1 MAPQSM
7 FLVYNIRLP
16 LNWKNNMK
24 NKLITILVA
33 SVILFGVDVNQTS
46 INFSTAYGQEDNSQ
60 RKTKKTGS
68 MTEKVAKK
76 LGEAQELIDSE
87 QLDEGVAVLNSIL
100 EFKKLSPYER
110 GQVNYFFAYVRY
122 LKGDSRGA
130 ITFYK
135 RVVAD
140 PNVPD
145 GLVQASKFT
154 IAQLYFQ
161 LEEYANVITAVDS
174 LLVEQPNRTDLYVLK
189 GTAMYQQKKYRE
201 MIPII
206 EKGIAIAEEA
216 NAFRVES
223 LEKAV
228 RETASKYR
236 VKYDRDTTD
245 YITLASL
252 IKLKLQEDLAD
263 TRKSS
268 DKYAEIE
275 EAIKSIEAD
284 AANLAKGPT
293 RENWWLLLR
302 AAYFE
307 LEEMDKVK
315 EILER
320 LVVEW
325 SKKEYWT
332 QLSAFYGQDKQEKE
346 QMAAYQT
353 AYHEGFLEKSSE
365 FVQMAQLYLSVEAP
379 YEAAKLLQKAMDED
393 KVDKEVKN
401 WKILAQAWFLSGYD
415 EPAIVALRE
424 AAKLSDDGELDIR
437 LARSLNNIADYEGCA
452 NSAKTAIQKGDLK
465 RLDESYIT
473 LGMCQFETADFEGA
487 KDAFANAKIDADL
500 RNDQA
505 LKDCAA
511 SENMSL
517 EELLVTIETQ
527 RAFKEMNKE
536 IEGKVISCTTP
547 SSVKTVANWQKFLEK
562 EVERVTML
570 ENQRKALEEILASNE
585 SNALTF

>member
-1 MAPQSM
+1 MQ
-7 FLVYNIRLP
+7 
-16 LNWKNNMK
+16 
-24 NKLITILVA
+24 NKLIPILVL
-33 SVILFGVDVNQTS
+33 SVIMLGVDVNQTS

-87 QLDEGVAVLNSIL
+87 QLDEGVEILNSIL

-130 ITFYK
+130 ITYYK

-145 GLVQASKFT
+145 GLIQASKFT

-161 LEEYANVITAVDS
+161 LEEYANVIAAVDS
-174 LLVEQPNRTDLYVLK
+174 LLVEQPNRTDLYILK

-206 EKGIAIAEEA
+206 QKGISIAEEA

-228 RETASKYR
+228 KETASKYR
-236 VKYDRDTTD
+236 VRYDRDTTD
-245 YITLASL
+245 SITLALLVKS
-252 IKLKLQEDLAD
+252 KLQEDLAD
-263 TRKSS
+263 TRKST
-268 DKYAEIE
+268 DKYTEIE

-379 YEAAKLLQKAMDED
+379 YEAAKLLQKAIDED

-437 LARSLNNIADYEGCA
+437 LARSLNNIADYEGCT

-473 LGMCQFETADFEGA
+473 LGMCQFEVADFEGA

-511 SENMSL
+511 AENMGL
-517 EELLVTIETQ
+517 EELLVTMETQ
-527 RAFKEMNKE
+527 RAFREMNKE
-536 IEGKVISCTTP
+536 IEGKVISCSTP

>member
-1 MAPQSM
+1 
-7 FLVYNIRLP
+7 
-16 LNWKNNMK
+16 MK
-24 NKLITILVA
+24 NKLIPILVA
-33 SVILFGVDVNQTS
+33 SIIFIGVDVNQTS
-46 INFSTAYGQEDNSQ
+46 INFSSAYGQEDNSQ

-87 QLDEGVAVLNSIL
+87 QLDEGTAVLNSIL

-135 RVVAD
+135 KVVAD

-161 LEEYANVITAVDS
+161 LEEYANVIAAVDS

-206 EKGIAIAEEA
+206 QKGIAIAEEA

-236 VKYDRDTTD
+236 VRYDRDTTD

-252 IKLKLQEDLAD
+252 IKLQLQEDLAD

-379 YEAAKLLQKAMDED
+379 YEAAKLMQKAMDED

-452 NSAKTAIQKGDLK
+452 NSAKTAIKKGDLK

-473 LGMCQFETADFEGA
+473 LGMCQFETADYQGA
-487 KDAFANAKIDADL
+487 KDAFANAKIDANQ

-511 SENMSL
+511 AENMGL
-517 EELLVTIETQ
+517 EELLVTMETQ
-527 RAFKEMNKE
+527 RAFREMNKE
-536 IEGKVISCTTP
+536 IEGKVISCSTP

>member
-1 MAPQSM
+1 MQ
-7 FLVYNIRLP
+7 
-16 LNWKNNMK
+16 

-33 SVILFGVDVNQTS
+33 SIILFGVDINQTS
-46 INFSTAYGQEDNSQ
+46 INFSTAYGQEEDNSQ

-87 QLDEGVAVLNSIL
+87 QLDEGTAVLNSIL

-130 ITFYK
+130 ITYYK

-161 LEEYANVITAVDS
+161 LEEYANVIAAVDS
-174 LLVEQPNRTDLYVLK
+174 LLVEQPNRTDLYILK

-206 EKGIAIAEEA
+206 QKGISIAEEA

-223 LEKAV
+223 LEKAI

-245 YITLASL
+245 SITLASL
-252 IKLKLQEDLAD
+252 TKLKLQEDLAG
-263 TRKSS
+263 TRKSN

-275 EAIKSIEAD
+275 EAIKSVEAD

-401 WKILAQAWFLSGYD
+401 YKILAQAWFLSGYD

-452 NSAKTAIQKGDLK
+452 NSAKTAIKKGDLK

-473 LGMCQFETADFEGA
+473 LGMCQFEIADFEGA
-487 KDAFANAKIDADL
+487 KDAFANASSP
-500 RNDQA
+500 
-505 LKDCAA
+505 LKAVSTA
-511 SENMSL
+511 K
-517 EELLVTIETQ
+517 EL
-527 RAFKEMNKE
+527 
-536 IEGKVISCTTP
+536 S
-547 SSVKTVANWQKFLEK
+547 
-562 EVERVTML
+562 
-570 ENQRKALEEILASNE
+570 RK
-585 SNALTF
+585 

>member
-1 MAPQSM
+1 
-7 FLVYNIRLP
+7 
-16 LNWKNNMK
+16 MK
-24 NKLITILVA
+24 NKLIPILVA
-33 SVILFGVDVNQTS
+33 LIIFIGVDVNQTS

-76 LGEAQELIDSE
+76 LGEAQELIDAE

-135 RVVAD
+135 KVVAD

-161 LEEYANVITAVDS
+161 LEEYANVIAAVDS

-206 EKGIAIAEEA
+206 QKGIAIAEEA

-236 VKYDRDTTD
+236 VRYDRDTTD

-252 IKLKLQEDLAD
+252 IKLQLQEDLAD

-293 RENWWLLLR
+293 RENRWLLLR

-307 LEEMDKVK
+307 LEQMDKVK
-315 EILER
+315 ETLER

-437 LARSLNNIADYEGCA
+437 LARSLNNIADYEGCT
-452 NSAKTAIQKGDLK
+452 NSAKTAIQKGELK

-473 LGMCQFETADFEGA
+473 LGMCQFEIADFEGA
-487 KDAFANAKIDADL
+487 KDAFANAKIDADQ

-511 SENMSL
+511 AENMGL
-517 EELLVTIETQ
+517 EELLVTMETQ
-527 RAFKEMNKE
+527 RAFREMNKE
-536 IEGKVISCTTP
+536 IEGKVISCSTP

>member
-1 MAPQSM
+1 
-7 FLVYNIRLP
+7 
-16 LNWKNNMK
+16 MK
-24 NKLITILVA
+24 NKLIPILVA
-33 SVILFGVDVNQTS
+33 SIIFIGVDVNQTS
-46 INFSTAYGQEDNSQ
+46 INFSSAYGQEDNSQ

-76 LGEAQELIDSE
+76 LGEAQELIDAE

-161 LEEYANVITAVDS
+161 LEEYANVIAAVDS

-189 GTAMYQQKKYRE
+189 GTAMYQQKKYKE

-206 EKGIAIAEEA
+206 QKGIAIAEEA

-236 VKYDRDTTD
+236 VRYDRDTTD

-252 IKLKLQEDLAD
+252 IKLQLQEDLAD

-437 LARSLNNIADYEGCA
+437 LARSLNNIADYEGCT

-473 LGMCQFETADFEGA
+473 LGMCQFEIADFEGA
-487 KDAFANAKIDADL
+487 KDAFANAKIDADQ

-511 SENMSL
+511 AENMGL
-517 EELLVTIETQ
+517 EELLVTMETQ
-527 RAFKEMNKE
+527 RAFREMNKE
-536 IEGKVISCTTP
+536 IEGKVISCSTP

>member
-1 MAPQSM
+1 
-7 FLVYNIRLP
+7 
-16 LNWKNNMK
+16 MK
-24 NKLITILVA
+24 NKLIPILVA
-33 SVILFGVDVNQTS
+33 SIIFIGVDVNQTS
-46 INFSTAYGQEDNSQ
+46 INFSSAYGQEDNSQ

-76 LGEAQELIDSE
+76 LGEAQELIDAE

-135 RVVAD
+135 KVVAD

-161 LEEYANVITAVDS
+161 LEEYANVIAAVDS

-206 EKGIAIAEEA
+206 QKGIAIAEEA

-236 VKYDRDTTD
+236 VRYDRDTTD
-245 YITLASL
+245 SITLASL

-437 LARSLNNIADYEGCA
+437 LARSLNNIADYEGCT

-473 LGMCQFETADFEGA
+473 LGMCQFEIADFEGA
-487 KDAFANAKIDADL
+487 KDAFANAKIDADQ

-511 SENMSL
+511 AENMGL
-517 EELLVTIETQ
+517 EELLVTMETQ
-527 RAFKEMNKE
+527 RAFREMNKE
-536 IEGKVISCTTP
+536 IEGKVISCSTP

>member
-1 MAPQSM
+1 M
-7 FLVYNIRLP
+7 FLVSNTRLP

-24 NKLITILVA
+24 NKLIPILVA
-33 SVILFGVDVNQTS
+33 SIIFIGVDVNQTS
-46 INFSTAYGQEDNSQ
+46 INFSSAYGQEDNSQ

-135 RVVAD
+135 KVVAD

-145 GLVQASKFT
+145 GLIQASKFT

-161 LEEYANVITAVDS
+161 LEEYANVIAAVDS

-206 EKGIAIAEEA
+206 QKGIAIAEEA

-236 VKYDRDTTD
+236 VRYDRDTTD

-252 IKLKLQEDLAD
+252 IKLQLQEDLAD

-379 YEAAKLLQKAMDED
+379 YEAAKLLQKAIDED

-437 LARSLNNIADYEGCA
+437 LARSLNNIADYEGCT

-473 LGMCQFETADFEGA
+473 LGMCQFEIADFEGA
-487 KDAFANAKIDADL
+487 KDAFANAKIDADQ

-511 SENMSL
+511 AENMGL
-517 EELLVTIETQ
+517 EELLVTMETQ
-527 RAFKEMNKE
+527 RAFREMNKE
-536 IEGKVISCTTP
+536 IEGKVISCSTP

>member
-1 MAPQSM
+1 MGD
-7 FLVYNIRLP
+7 
-16 LNWKNNMK
+16 
-24 NKLITILVA
+24 ILK
-33 SVILFGVDVNQTS
+33 
-46 INFSTAYGQEDNSQ
+46 E
-60 RKTKKTGS
+60 
-68 MTEKVAKK
+68 
-76 LGEAQELIDSE
+76 
-87 QLDEGVAVLNSIL
+87 
-100 EFKKLSPYER
+100 
-110 GQVNYFFAYVRY
+110 
-122 LKGDSRGA
+122 
-130 ITFYK
+130 
-135 RVVAD
+135 
-140 PNVPD
+140 
-145 GLVQASKFT
+145 
-154 IAQLYFQ
+154 
-161 LEEYANVITAVDS
+161 
-174 LLVEQPNRTDLYVLK
+174 
-189 GTAMYQQKKYRE
+189 
-201 MIPII
+201 
-206 EKGIAIAEEA
+206 AIADA
-216 NAFRVES
+216 
-223 LEKAV
+223 KAV

-236 VKYDRDTTD
+236 VRYDRDTTD

-252 IKLKLQEDLAD
+252 IKLQLQEDLAD

-437 LARSLNNIADYEGCA
+437 LARSLNNIADYEGCT

-473 LGMCQFETADFEGA
+473 LGMCQFEIADFEGA
-487 KDAFANAKIDADL
+487 KDAFANAKIDADQ

-511 SENMSL
+511 AENMGL
-517 EELLVTIETQ
+517 EELLVTMETQ
-527 RAFKEMNKE
+527 RAFREMNKE
-536 IEGKVISCTTP
+536 IEGKVISCSTP

>member
-1 MAPQSM
+1 
-7 FLVYNIRLP
+7 
-16 LNWKNNMK
+16 MK
-24 NKLITILVA
+24 NKLIPILVA
-33 SVILFGVDVNQTS
+33 SIIFIGVDVNQTS
-46 INFSTAYGQEDNSQ
+46 INFSSAYGQEDNSQ

-76 LGEAQELIDSE
+76 LGEAQELIDAE

-135 RVVAD
+135 KVVAD

-161 LEEYANVITAVDS
+161 LEEYANVIAAVDS

-206 EKGIAIAEEA
+206 QKGIAIAEEA

-236 VKYDRDTTD
+236 VRYDRDTTD
-245 YITLASL
+245 SITLASL

-307 LEEMDKVK
+307 LEQMDKVK
-315 EILER
+315 ETLER

-437 LARSLNNIADYEGCA
+437 LARSLNNIADYEGCT

-473 LGMCQFETADFEGA
+473 LGMCQFEIADFEGA
-487 KDAFANAKIDADL
+487 KDAFANAKIDAGL

-511 SENMSL
+511 AENMGL
-517 EELLVTIETQ
+517 EELLVTMETQ
-527 RAFKEMNKE
+527 RAFREMNKE
-536 IEGKVISCTTP
+536 IEGKVISCSTP

>member
-1 MAPQSM
+1 
-7 FLVYNIRLP
+7 
-16 LNWKNNMK
+16 MK

-452 NSAKTAIQKGDLK
+452 KSAKTAIQKGDLK

-487 KDAFANAKIDADL
+487 KDAFANAKIDAGL

-505 LKDCAA
+505 LKDCAT

>member
-1 MAPQSM
+1 
-7 FLVYNIRLP
+7 
-16 LNWKNNMK
+16 MK
-24 NKLITILVA
+24 NKLIPILVA
-33 SVILFGVDVNQTS
+33 SIIFIGVDVNQTS
-46 INFSTAYGQEDNSQ
+46 INFSSAYGQEDNSQ

-76 LGEAQELIDSE
+76 LGEAQELIDAE

-135 RVVAD
+135 KVVAD

-145 GLVQASKFT
+145 GLIQASKFT

-161 LEEYANVITAVDS
+161 LEEYANVIAAVDS

-206 EKGIAIAEEA
+206 QKGIAIAEEA

-236 VKYDRDTTD
+236 VRYDRDTTD
-245 YITLASL
+245 SITLASL

-437 LARSLNNIADYEGCA
+437 LARSLNNIADYEGCT

-473 LGMCQFETADFEGA
+473 LGMCQFEIADFEGA
-487 KDAFANAKIDADL
+487 KDAFANAKIDAGL

-511 SENMSL
+511 SENMGL
-517 EELLVTIETQ
+517 EELLVTMETQ
-527 RAFKEMNKE
+527 RAFREMNKE
-536 IEGKVISCTTP
+536 IEGKVISCSTP

>member
-1 MAPQSM
+1 MQ
-7 FLVYNIRLP
+7 
-16 LNWKNNMK
+16 

-33 SVILFGVDVNQTS
+33 SIILFGVDINQTS
-46 INFSTAYGQEDNSQ
+46 INFSTAYGQEEDNSQ

-87 QLDEGVAVLNSIL
+87 QLDEGTAVLNSIL

-135 RVVAD
+135 KVVAD

-161 LEEYANVITAVDS
+161 LEEYANVIAAVDS
-174 LLVEQPNRTDLYVLK
+174 LLVEQPNRTDLYILK
-189 GTAMYQQKKYRE
+189 GTAMYQQKKYKE

-206 EKGIAIAEEA
+206 QKGIAIAEEA

-236 VKYDRDTTD
+236 VRYDRDTTD

-275 EAIKSIEAD
+275 EAIKSIETD

-307 LEEMDKVK
+307 LEQMDKVK

-320 LVVEW
+320 LVIEW

-437 LARSLNNIADYEGCA
+437 LARSLNNIADYEGCT

-473 LGMCQFETADFEGA
+473 LGMCQFEIADFEGA
-487 KDAFANAKIDADL
+487 KDAFANAKIDADQ

-511 SENMSL
+511 AENMGL
-517 EELLVTIETQ
+517 EELLVTMETQ
-527 RAFKEMNKE
+527 RAFREMNKE
-536 IEGKVISCTTP
+536 IEGKVISCSTP

>member
-1 MAPQSM
+1 
-7 FLVYNIRLP
+7 
-16 LNWKNNMK
+16 MK
-24 NKLITILVA
+24 NKLIPILVA
-33 SVILFGVDVNQTS
+33 SIIFIGVDVNQTS
-46 INFSTAYGQEDNSQ
+46 INFSSAYGQEDNSQ

-161 LEEYANVITAVDS
+161 LEEYANVIAAVDS

-206 EKGIAIAEEA
+206 QKGIAIAEEA

-236 VKYDRDTTD
+236 VRYDRDTTD
-245 YITLASL
+245 SITLASL

-275 EAIKSIEAD
+275 EAIKSIETD

-437 LARSLNNIADYEGCA
+437 LARSLNNIADYEGCT
-452 NSAKTAIQKGDLK
+452 NSAKTAIQKGDLI

-473 LGMCQFETADFEGA
+473 LGMCQFEIADFEGA
-487 KDAFANAKIDADL
+487 KDSFANAKIDANQ

-511 SENMSL
+511 AENMGL
-517 EELLVTIETQ
+517 EELLVTMETQ
-527 RAFKEMNKE
+527 RAFREMNKE
-536 IEGKVISCTTP
+536 IEGKVISCSPP

-562 EVERVTML
+562 EVERVSML

>member
-1 MAPQSM
+1 MQ
-7 FLVYNIRLP
+7 
-16 LNWKNNMK
+16 
-24 NKLITILVA
+24 NKLIPILVL
-33 SVILFGVDVNQTS
+33 SVIMLGVDVNQTS
-46 INFSTAYGQEDNSQ
+46 INFSTAYGQEENSQ

-87 QLDEGVAVLNSIL
+87 QLDEGVEILNSIL

-130 ITFYK
+130 ITYYK

-145 GLVQASKFT
+145 GLIQASKFT

-161 LEEYANVITAVDS
+161 LEEYANVIAAVDS
-174 LLVEQPNRTDLYVLK
+174 LLVEQPNRTDLYILK

-206 EKGIAIAEEA
+206 QKGISIAEEA

-228 RETASKYR
+228 KETASKYR

-245 YITLASL
+245 SITLALLVKS
-252 IKLKLQEDLAD
+252 KLQEDLAD
-263 TRKSS
+263 TRKST
-268 DKYAEIE
+268 DKYTEIE

-379 YEAAKLLQKAMDED
+379 YEAAKLLQKAIDED

-437 LARSLNNIADYEGCA
+437 LARSLNNIADYEGCT

-473 LGMCQFETADFEGA
+473 LGMCQFEVADFEGA

-511 SENMSL
+511 AENMGL
-517 EELLVTIETQ
+517 EELLVTMETQ
-527 RAFKEMNKE
+527 RAFREMNKE
-536 IEGKVISCTTP
+536 IEGKVISCSTP

>member
-1 MAPQSM
+1 M
-7 FLVYNIRLP
+7 FLVSNTRLP

-24 NKLITILVA
+24 NKLIPILVA
-33 SVILFGVDVNQTS
+33 SIIFIGVDVNQTS
-46 INFSTAYGQEDNSQ
+46 INFSSAYGQEDNSQ

-135 RVVAD
+135 KVVAD

-145 GLVQASKFT
+145 GLIQASKFT

-161 LEEYANVITAVDS
+161 LEEYANVIAAVDS
-174 LLVEQPNRTDLYVLK
+174 LLVEQPNRTDLYVLN
-189 GTAMYQQKKYRE
+189 GTAMYQQKKYKE

-206 EKGIAIAEEA
+206 QKAIAIAEEA

-236 VKYDRDTTD
+236 VRYDRDTTD

-252 IKLKLQEDLAD
+252 IKLQLQEDLAD

-320 LVVEW
+320 LVIEW

-437 LARSLNNIADYEGCA
+437 LARSLNNIADYEGCT

-473 LGMCQFETADFEGA
+473 LGMCQFEIADFEGA
-487 KDAFANAKIDADL
+487 KDSFANAKIDANQ

-511 SENMSL
+511 AENMGL
-517 EELLVTIETQ
+517 EELLVTMETQ
-527 RAFKEMNKE
+527 RAFREMNKE
-536 IEGKVISCTTP
+536 IEGKVISCSTP

>member
-1 MAPQSM
+1 MQ
-7 FLVYNIRLP
+7 
-16 LNWKNNMK
+16 K
-24 NKLITILVA
+24 KLIPIIVL
-33 SVILFGVDVNQTS
+33 SVIMLGVDVNQTS

-87 QLDEGVAVLNSIL
+87 QLDEGVEILNSIL

-130 ITFYK
+130 ITYYK

-145 GLVQASKFT
+145 GLIQASKFT

-161 LEEYANVITAVDS
+161 LEEYANVIAAVDS
-174 LLVEQPNRTDLYVLK
+174 LLVEQPNRTDLYILK

-206 EKGIAIAEEA
+206 QKGISIAEEA

-228 RETASKYR
+228 KETASKYR

-245 YITLASL
+245 SITLALLVKS
-252 IKLKLQEDLAD
+252 KLQEDLAD
-263 TRKSS
+263 TRKSA
-268 DKYAEIE
+268 DKYTEIE

-379 YEAAKLLQKAMDED
+379 YEAAKLLQKAIDED

-437 LARSLNNIADYEGCA
+437 LARSLNNIADYEGCT

-473 LGMCQFETADFEGA
+473 LGMCQFEVADFEGA

-511 SENMSL
+511 AENMGL
-517 EELLVTIETQ
+517 EELLVTMETQ
-527 RAFKEMNKE
+527 RAFREMNKE
-536 IEGKVISCTTP
+536 IEGKVISCSTP

>member
-1 MAPQSM
+1 
-7 FLVYNIRLP
+7 
-16 LNWKNNMK
+16 MK
-24 NKLITILVA
+24 NKLIPILVA
-33 SVILFGVDVNQTS
+33 LIIFIGVDVNQTS

-76 LGEAQELIDSE
+76 LGEAQELIDAE

-135 RVVAD
+135 KVVAD

-161 LEEYANVITAVDS
+161 LEEYANVIAAVDS

-206 EKGIAIAEEA
+206 QKGIAIAEEA

-236 VKYDRDTTD
+236 VRYDRDTD
-245 YITLASL
+245 SITLASL

-307 LEEMDKVK
+307 LEQMDKVK
-315 EILER
+315 ETLER

-437 LARSLNNIADYEGCA
+437 LARSLNNIADYEGCT

-473 LGMCQFETADFEGA
+473 LGMCQFEIADFEGA
-487 KDAFANAKIDADL
+487 KDAFANAKIDAGL

-511 SENMSL
+511 AENMGL
-517 EELLVTIETQ
+517 EELLVTMETQ
-527 RAFKEMNKE
+527 KAFREMNKE
-536 IEGKVISCTTP
+536 IEGKVISCSTP

>member
-1 MAPQSM
+1 M
-7 FLVYNIRLP
+7 
-16 LNWKNNMK
+16 
-24 NKLITILVA
+24 
-33 SVILFGVDVNQTS
+33 
-46 INFSTAYGQEDNSQ
+46 
-60 RKTKKTGS
+60 
-68 MTEKVAKK
+68 
-76 LGEAQELIDSE
+76 
-87 QLDEGVAVLNSIL
+87 
-100 EFKKLSPYER
+100 
-110 GQVNYFFAYVRY
+110 
-122 LKGDSRGA
+122 
-130 ITFYK
+130 
-135 RVVAD
+135 VAD

-161 LEEYANVITAVDS
+161 LEEYANVIAAVDS

-206 EKGIAIAEEA
+206 QKGIAIAEEA

-236 VKYDRDTTD
+236 VRYDRDTTD
-245 YITLASL
+245 SITLASL

-415 EPAIVALRE
+415 DPAIVALRE

-437 LARSLNNIADYEGCA
+437 LARSLNNIADYEGCT

-473 LGMCQFETADFEGA
+473 LGMCQFEIADFEGA
-487 KDAFANAKIDADL
+487 KDAFANAKIDAGL

-511 SENMSL
+511 AENMGL
-517 EELLVTIETQ
+517 EELLVTMETQ
-527 RAFKEMNKE
+527 RAFREMNKE
-536 IEGKVISCTTP
+536 IEGKVISCSTP

>member
-1 MAPQSM
+1 M
-7 FLVYNIRLP
+7 FLVSNTRLP

-24 NKLITILVA
+24 NKLIPILVA
-33 SVILFGVDVNQTS
+33 LIIFIGVDINQTS
-46 INFSTAYGQEDNSQ
+46 IYFSTAYGQEDNSQ

-76 LGEAQELIDSE
+76 LGEAQELIDAE

-135 RVVAD
+135 KVVAD

-161 LEEYANVITAVDS
+161 LEEYANVIAAVDS

-206 EKGIAIAEEA
+206 QKGIAIAEEA

-236 VKYDRDTTD
+236 VRYDRDTTD

-252 IKLKLQEDLAD
+252 IKLQLQEDLAD

-307 LEEMDKVK
+307 LEQMDKVK
-315 EILER
+315 ETLER

-393 KVDKEVKN
+393 NVDKEVKN

-437 LARSLNNIADYEGCA
+437 LARSLNNIADYEGCT

-473 LGMCQFETADFEGA
+473 LGMCQFEIADFEGA
-487 KDAFANAKIDADL
+487 KDAFANAKIDAGL

-511 SENMSL
+511 AENMGL
-517 EELLVTIETQ
+517 EELLVTMETQ
-527 RAFKEMNKE
+527 RAFREMNKE
-536 IEGKVISCTTP
+536 IEGKVISCSTP

>member
-1 MAPQSM
+1 MQ
-7 FLVYNIRLP
+7 
-16 LNWKNNMK
+16 
-24 NKLITILVA
+24 NKLIPILVL
-33 SVILFGVDVNQTS
+33 SVIMLGVDVNQTS
-46 INFSTAYGQEDNSQ
+46 INFSTAYGQEENSQ

-87 QLDEGVAVLNSIL
+87 QLDEGVEILNSIL

-130 ITFYK
+130 ITYYK

-145 GLVQASKFT
+145 GLIQASKFT

-161 LEEYANVITAVDS
+161 LEEYANVIAAVDS
-174 LLVEQPNRTDLYVLK
+174 LLVEQPNRTDLYILK

-206 EKGIAIAEEA
+206 QKGISIAEEA

-228 RETASKYR
+228 KETASKYR
-236 VKYDRDTTD
+236 VRYDRDTTD
-245 YITLASL
+245 SITLALLVKS
-252 IKLKLQEDLAD
+252 KLQEDLAD
-263 TRKSS
+263 TRKST
-268 DKYAEIE
+268 DKYTEIE

-379 YEAAKLLQKAMDED
+379 YEAAKLLQKAIDED

-437 LARSLNNIADYEGCA
+437 LARSLNNIADYEGCT

-473 LGMCQFETADFEGA
+473 LGMCQFEVADFEGA

-511 SENMSL
+511 AENMGL
-517 EELLVTIETQ
+517 EELLVTMETQ
-527 RAFKEMNKE
+527 RAFREMNKE
-536 IEGKVISCTTP
+536 IEGKVISCSTP

>member
-1 MAPQSM
+1 M
-7 FLVYNIRLP
+7 FLVSNTRLP

-24 NKLITILVA
+24 NKLIPILVA
-33 SVILFGVDVNQTS
+33 LIIFIGVDINQTS

-76 LGEAQELIDSE
+76 LGEAQELIDTE
-87 QLDEGVAVLNSIL
+87 QLDENVAVLNSIL

-135 RVVAD
+135 KVVAD

-161 LEEYANVITAVDS
+161 LEEYANVIAAVDS

-189 GTAMYQQKKYRE
+189 GTAMYQQKKYKE

-206 EKGIAIAEEA
+206 QKGIAIAEEA

-236 VKYDRDTTD
+236 VRYDRDTTD
-245 YITLASL
+245 SITLASL

-307 LEEMDKVK
+307 LEQMDKVK
-315 EILER
+315 ETLER

-437 LARSLNNIADYEGCA
+437 LARSLNNIADYEGCT

-473 LGMCQFETADFEGA
+473 LGMCQFEIADFEGA
-487 KDAFANAKIDADL
+487 KDAFANAKIDAGL

-511 SENMSL
+511 AENMGL
-517 EELLVTIETQ
+517 EELLVTMETQ
-527 RAFKEMNKE
+527 RAFREMNKE
-536 IEGKVISCTTP
+536 IEGKVISCSTP

>member
-1 MAPQSM
+1 
-7 FLVYNIRLP
+7 
-16 LNWKNNMK
+16 MK
-24 NKLITILVA
+24 NKLIPILVA
-33 SVILFGVDVNQTS
+33 SIIFIGVDVNQTS
-46 INFSTAYGQEDNSQ
+46 INFSSAYGQEDNSQ

-135 RVVAD
+135 KVVAD

-161 LEEYANVITAVDS
+161 LEEYANVIAAVDS

-206 EKGIAIAEEA
+206 QKGIAIAEEA

-236 VKYDRDTTD
+236 VRYDRDTTD

-252 IKLKLQEDLAD
+252 IKLQLQEDLAD

-437 LARSLNNIADYEGCA
+437 LARSLNNIADYEGCT
-452 NSAKTAIQKGDLK
+452 NSAKTAIQKGDFK

-473 LGMCQFETADFEGA
+473 LGMCQFEIADFEGA
-487 KDAFANAKIDADL
+487 KDAFANAKIDADQ

-511 SENMSL
+511 AENMGL
-517 EELLVTIETQ
+517 EELLVTMETQ
-527 RAFKEMNKE
+527 RAFREMNKE
-536 IEGKVISCTTP
+536 IEGKVISCSTP

-570 ENQRKALEEILASNE
+570 ENQRKALEEILATNE

>member
-1 MAPQSM
+1 M
-7 FLVYNIRLP
+7 FLVSNTRLP

-24 NKLITILVA
+24 NKLIPILVA
-33 SVILFGVDVNQTS
+33 LIIFIGVDINQTS

-76 LGEAQELIDSE
+76 LGEAQELIDAE

-135 RVVAD
+135 KVVAD

-161 LEEYANVITAVDS
+161 LEEYANVIAAVDS

-189 GTAMYQQKKYRE
+189 GTAMYQQKKYKE

-206 EKGIAIAEEA
+206 QKAIAIAEEA

-236 VKYDRDTTD
+236 VRYDRDTD
-245 YITLASL
+245 SITLASL

-307 LEEMDKVK
+307 LEQMDKVK
-315 EILER
+315 ETLER

-437 LARSLNNIADYEGCA
+437 LARSLNNIADYEGCT

-473 LGMCQFETADFEGA
+473 LGMCQFEIADFEGA
-487 KDAFANAKIDADL
+487 KDAFANAKIDAGL

-511 SENMSL
+511 AENMGL
-517 EELLVTIETQ
+517 EELLVTMETQ
-527 RAFKEMNKE
+527 RAFREMNKE
-536 IEGKVISCTTP
+536 IEGKVISCSTP